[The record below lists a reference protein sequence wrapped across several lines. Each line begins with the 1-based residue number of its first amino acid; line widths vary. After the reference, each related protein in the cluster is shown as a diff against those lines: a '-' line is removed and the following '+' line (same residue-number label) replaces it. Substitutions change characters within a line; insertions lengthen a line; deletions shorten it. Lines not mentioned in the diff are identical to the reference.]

1 MDKLPLLTLELAQ
14 YPMQPQ
20 FGARRTFLAG
30 GQQRRG
36 VRLQRGL
43 PRGLLFQCDLFTG
56 ESRTKRPRLA
66 GMTPVPE
73 PLAPDGKRTR
83 IGYREWFLHWRP
95 RRKLWPMKKR
105 QS

>member
-1 MDKLPLLTLELAQ
+1 MDELPLLTLELEQ

-20 FGARRTFLAG
+20 LGARRTFLAG
-30 GQQRRG
+30 GQQGRG
-36 VRLQRGL
+36 VRLQ
-43 PRGLLFQCDLFTG
+43 RGLLFQCDLFTG
-56 ESRTKRPRLA
+56 ESRTKRPRVA

-95 RRKLWPMKKR
+95 RRKLCPMKKR
-105 QS
+105 QSQKSL